1 MTKKLPKKDISP
13 QLGAD
18 VNVTRRQ
25 AKLMTS
31 CHVCMHRV
39 IFYISNTLRKLKIR
53 AWGLVSRSVRGVRV
67 WVNVRKRKIIEV

>member
-1 MTKKLPKKDISP
+1 
-13 QLGAD
+13 
-18 VNVTRRQ
+18 
-25 AKLMTS
+25 
-31 CHVCMHRV
+31 MHRV